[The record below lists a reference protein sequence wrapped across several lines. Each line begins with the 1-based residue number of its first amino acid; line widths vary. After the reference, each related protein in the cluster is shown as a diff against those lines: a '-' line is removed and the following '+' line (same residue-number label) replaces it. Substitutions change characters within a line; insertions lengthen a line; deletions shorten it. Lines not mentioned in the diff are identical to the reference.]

1 MACVEIRKLYG
12 GQRGTRVRGFDLV
25 IQNPEIHVILCTSIS
40 ALDEL
45 VHIMYGT
52 ALYKSGTFKLNG
64 KDAIGLRKKEIQYIT
79 MDTYLFPGFTVMD
92 NIYMASPE

>member
-1 MACVEIRKLYG
+1 M
-12 GQRGTRVRGFDLV
+12 
-25 IQNPEIHVILCTSIS
+25 CTSIS

-64 KDAIGLRKKEIQYIT
+64 KDAIGLKEKRDTIYNYGYI
-79 MDTYLFPGFTVMD
+79 PVSW
-92 NIYMASPE
+92 IYGNG

>member
-25 IQNPEIHVILCTSIS
+25 IQNPEIHVVLCTSIS

-64 KDAIGLRKKEIQYIT
+64 KDARRGSGHGPRRCGAGGTQ
-79 MDTYLFPGFTVMD
+79 PHAG
-92 NIYMASPE
+92 

>member
-12 GQRGTRVRGFDLV
+12 GQRGTRVRGFELV

-45 VHIMYGT
+45 VHIM
-52 ALYKSGTFKLNG
+52 
-64 KDAIGLRKKEIQYIT
+64 
-79 MDTYLFPGFTVMD
+79 
-92 NIYMASPE
+92 